1 MLMSLRGVKQNSV
14 MVEMSPI
21 SAAQYSDTNHMW
33 LLSTWN
39 MAKWDWGTKILILF
53 NLSDFK

>member
-1 MLMSLRGVKQNSV
+1 

-39 MAKWDWGTKILILF
+39 MAKWDW
-53 NLSDFK
+53 